1 MSADVYR
8 WSKLAWKILGST
20 CEFTR
25 VFHYRLGHQN
35 QHFAHFHVAFK
46 EVAMPQARCTPHL
59 VTPRQILTLFAEPL
73 SLWQMIAI
81 VVVPNLPFWASL
93 SITFWSLNC
102 LHDSTFSSWS
112 RNQFRWIIH
121 VHHVCCT
128 CATLVPLKSGLRI
141 FKDGKAMLW
150 APLQWFLPHVSW
162 TWHTVQNWLLSGWMM
177 LDVFVLWK
185 KRRSPVKRSE
195 TSRIAASRGP
205 VLPKIPTRIER
216 PGWIQMTTLD
226 SNLHPNSQGKKN
238 RGRKWTTKLNMSK
251 SPDPFKR
258 VVLLHSL
265 IGTKSCRD
273 DVPSET
279 IEVKH
284 YARWIEA
291 NNVHCQFHRA
301 KQSWWIANMDTFA
314 GNHNTFN
321 HIHL

>member
-150 APLQWFLPHVSW
+150 APLHWFLPHVSW

-185 KRRSPVKRSE
+185 NVDPRWNEVKLAELRPQEVQYCPKFLPELNDQAGFKWPRWIQICTPTLRGKKTGAESEQRNWTCRSPQ
-195 TSRIAASRGP
+195 TLSRELFSF
-205 VLPKIPTRIER
+205 TRWLELKVAVTMCLAK
-216 PGWIQMTTLD
+216 P
-226 SNLHPNSQGKKN
+226 
-238 RGRKWTTKLNMSK
+238 SK
-251 SPDPFKR
+251 SNITRGESKR
-258 VVLLHSL
+258 TMFTVNSTVQ
-265 IGTKSCRD
+265 
-273 DVPSET
+273 
-279 IEVKH
+279 
-284 YARWIEA
+284 
-291 NNVHCQFHRA
+291 NNH
-301 KQSWWIANMDTFA
+301 DE
-314 GNHNTFN
+314 
-321 HIHL
+321 

>member
-185 KRRSPVKRSE
+185 NVDPRWNEVKLAELRPQE
-195 TSRIAASRGP
+195 VQYCP
-205 VLPKIPTRIER
+205 KFLPELNDQAGFKWPRWSQICTPTLR
-216 PGWIQMTTLD
+216 
-226 SNLHPNSQGKKN
+226 GKKT
-238 RGRKWTTKLNMSK
+238 GAETEQHMSK

-258 VVLLHSL
+258 VVLIYSPSL
-265 IGTKSCRD
+265 AD
-273 DVPSET
+273 
-279 IEVKH
+279 
-284 YARWIEA
+284 W
-291 NNVHCQFHRA
+291 N
-301 KQSWWIANMDTFA
+301 
-314 GNHNTFN
+314 
-321 HIHL
+321 